1 MLTIRM
7 PMAVTLSIRSLTGKR
22 STRQSRAPTV
32 LEKTGER
39 MSKVAKG
46 NPRQERKR
54 RPVKETARAAALL
67 PKAATPVIPIQKGQ
81 QAAAKLRPDF
91 PDISDDVTALC
102 VLHVTTRMSIGAIA
116 DEIGMDR
123 GWAYRLLARDET
135 QAFLARL
142 AMTTL
147 GVTAAQSIQTL
158 SQLRD
163 TSESERMRYDA
174 AVELMDRA
182 GLGNTNTQRAQGTGQ
197 AYAFTFGAKPETP
210 AS

>member
-1 MLTIRM
+1 
-7 PMAVTLSIRSLTGKR
+7 
-22 STRQSRAPTV
+22 
-32 LEKTGER
+32 
-39 MSKVAKG
+39 MSDNAKG
-46 NPRQERKR
+46 QATRSRKA
-54 RPVKETARAAALL
+54 RPVNKAARAAALL
-67 PKAATPVIPIQKGQ
+67 PKAATPVIPIERGQ

-135 QAFLARL
+135 QRFLAQL

-147 GVTAAQSIQTL
+147 GVAAAQSIQTL
-158 SQLRD
+158 SSLRD
-163 TSESERMRYDA
+163 NSESEKMRYQA

-182 GLGNTNTQRAQGTGQ
+182 GLGNTNTQRAQGTTQ
-197 AYAFTFGAKPETP
+197 AYAFTFGAKPETQ